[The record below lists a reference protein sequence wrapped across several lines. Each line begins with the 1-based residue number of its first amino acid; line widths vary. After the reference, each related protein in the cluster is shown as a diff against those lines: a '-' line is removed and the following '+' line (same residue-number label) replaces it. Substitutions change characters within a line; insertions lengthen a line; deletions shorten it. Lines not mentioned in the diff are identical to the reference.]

1 MSTQRL
7 FVYSPSLDGE
17 YVPIKFNPEK
27 DMIESEVLIFLDDEE
42 RQIFIWTG
50 SEAPV
55 RKRFISSQ
63 IARQMRLE
71 KGMTFRVSTVD
82 EGNETK
88 AFNEL
93 IMRIGSEG
101 TNPGPLLE
109 VSPPVGAADLPT
121 PTSDDLQPSKKERKK
136 KKSKVTKAK
145 TLAALRT
152 QSSTVQ
158 APPSFQ
164 KPSLPSSPTARPV
177 PYIPTSDNSS
187 GFYYSLDQKSE
198 LTRDDAQ
205 IIFPAKNQDVIFTTL
220 LVSTASESGKI
231 EFFSLAGDATTIK
244 VKATEDPFL
253 VIYVTPRSRPV
264 YELDDLYI
272 PIPKGNSIYLT
283 CPPQTFIGVNLK

>member
-88 AFNEL
+88 EFNAL
-93 IMRIGSEG
+93 IMRIGAEG
-101 TNPGPLLE
+101 INPGPLLE
-109 VSPPVGAADLPT
+109 VSPPLGAADLPVPT
-121 PTSDDLQPSKKERKK
+121 PDDLKPSKKDRKK

-152 QSSTVQ
+152 PTSSKQ

-164 KPSLPSSPTARPV
+164 TPIISSSPTVSSLAS
-177 PYIPTSDNSS
+177 IPSSSNSR
-187 GFYYSLDQKSE
+187 GFYYSVDQESE
-198 LTRDDAQ
+198 VTRDEAK
-205 IIFPAKNQDVIFTTL
+205 IIFPAESQDVIFTTL
-220 LVSTASESGKI
+220 LVSTPSESGKI
-231 EFFSLAGDATTIK
+231 EFFSLAGKSKTIEVEK
-244 VKATEDPFL
+244 TEDPFL
-253 VIYVTPRSRPV
+253 VIYLTPKARPV

-272 PIPKGNSIYLT
+272 PIPKGNSVYLT
-283 CPPQTFIGVNLK
+283 CPSQTFIGINLK